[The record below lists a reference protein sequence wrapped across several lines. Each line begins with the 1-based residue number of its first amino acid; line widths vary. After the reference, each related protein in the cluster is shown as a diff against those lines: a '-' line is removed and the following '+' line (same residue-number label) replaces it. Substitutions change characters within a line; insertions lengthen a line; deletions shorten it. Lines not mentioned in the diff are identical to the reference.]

1 MRSSILFSV
10 LTTLTT
16 IMIYTSAAP
25 VDDPASSA
33 KAQTITGMINGT
45 TTTYTA
51 NLPDATYT
59 GIPDMGKQ
67 LGIEKK
73 PAKRFMQDHERRH
86 GPHGD
91 GPGGGRENGDPTIQ
105 DDAVQTAE
113 VTGHTNPGGP
123 PVKSLPFLG
132 GKELTSGV
140 ARPTDH

>member
-91 GPGGGRENGDPTIQ
+91 GPDGRRENGDPTIQ
-105 DDAVQTAE
+105 DDAVPTAE
-113 VTGHTNPGGP
+113 VSGHTNPGGP
-123 PVKSLPFLG
+123 PVESLPFLG